1 MKQDLNAPRKN
12 DPGVDLN
19 NNILSHGNQK
29 MEAFRDEEKK
39 NEPPKLQQ
47 QRKAKFGPLKHYAC
61 CLLIFQQKNWKN

>member
-39 NEPPKLQQ
+39 MSRQNFSNKEKPNLD
-47 QRKAKFGPLKHYAC
+47 L
-61 CLLIFQQKNWKN
+61 